1 MKIYLFRKT
10 VYNCKQATMLALK
23 KEENKISLF
32 ERMKLAYHLHYCD
45 PCKRF
50 IKQSEIINNAG
61 KKFNDYFYKSPPYTL
76 EEEKITEI
84 REQLKALD
92 K

>member
-1 MKIYLFRKT
+1 MRIYFFKKT

-23 KEENKISLF
+23 KEEKRISVF
-32 ERMKLAYHLHYCD
+32 ERILLACHLLYCD

-50 IKQSEIINNAG
+50 IKQSEIINEAG
-61 KKFNDYFYKSPPYTL
+61 KKMDNDFFKNPPYIL
-76 EEEKITEI
+76 EEEKIQKI
-84 REQLKALD
+84 REQLRFLD

>member
-1 MKIYLFRKT
+1 MKIYLFKKT

-32 ERMKLAYHLHYCD
+32 ERTKLAYHLHYCD
-45 PCKRF
+45 PCKKF
-50 IKQSEIINNAG
+50 IKQSAIINEAG
-61 KKFNDYFYKSPPYTL
+61 KEINDAFFNNPPYVL
-76 EEEKITEI
+76 EEEKIQKI
-84 REQLKALD
+84 KEQLKSLG